1 MPYFCGTISL
11 HDFTDILMTAVSCPL
26 HGGLTGII
34 SYGTIRATKFDAGVI
49 KVKNNGENHLVMRQ
63 YEGLFHHAIVFLLC
77 LWAAFQFYAVTVGAV
92 SAVVLRG
99 MHTLFLLLFTFLLF
113 PAFRTEK
120 IMRRCPPW
128 YDVIFIILSTFCF
141 SYFLWN
147 YTRIAQIGGRIS
159 DGEIVIAVV
168 AILCI
173 FEGARRVVG
182 LLSALALLFLTY
194 NWWGAY
200 LPFAIGHNGF
210 TLKRVVLSQFWS
222 MEGIFGTAV
231 AVSATYIFIFIILG
245 AFLKYAGFG
254 RLVNDLAL
262 SFVGGTAG
270 GPAKV
275 SVIASGLMS
284 MVNGSAIANVATTGT
299 ITIPLMKKTGYSKE
313 FAAAVEAA
321 ASTGGQFTPPIMGAV
336 AFVMA
341 EILNVSYA
349 YVAMAAVTPALLY
362 YTGILLAVHLEAKK
376 LGLAGIS
383 KAHMPDVRKVL
394 KKEGHLLLP
403 LVSLIG
409 LMAVGY
415 SPLYGATV
423 SLVVTI
429 IASWFRRE
437 TRMTIDKIIK
447 ATVEGTKSAIT
458 VGMCCV
464 IIGVIIGTVTLTSLG
479 LHLGYLILSI
489 TEINQLYIA
498 GLFVMIL
505 SVILGMGVPGVAAYI
520 IVQAVAVPV
529 LVKAGAIPLV
539 AHLFC
544 LMYACLSNIT
554 PPVAVSAYVASGI
567 AGGNQ
572 TKTALLAMK
581 LGLIGFIIPFFL
593 LYNPELLFGVPG
605 NTRWITL
612 VSLLTALVGT
622 IFLVTAVENRGFCP
636 CKPIERMSLL
646 AAALLL
652 LYPEFMTD
660 AIGLILGVT
669 VLVMQYRRKGKEI

>member
-1 MPYFCGTISL
+1 
-11 HDFTDILMTAVSCPL
+11 
-26 HGGLTGII
+26 
-34 SYGTIRATKFDAGVI
+34 
-49 KVKNNGENHLVMRQ
+49 
-63 YEGLFHHAIVFLLC
+63 
-77 LWAAFQFYAVTVGAV
+77 
-92 SAVVLRG
+92 
-99 MHTLFLLLFTFLLF
+99 
-113 PAFRTEK
+113 
-120 IMRRCPPW
+120 
-128 YDVIFIILSTFCF
+128 
-141 SYFLWN
+141 
-147 YTRIAQIGGRIS
+147 
-159 DGEIVIAVV
+159 
-168 AILCI
+168 
-173 FEGARRVVG
+173 
-182 LLSALALLFLTY
+182 
-194 NWWGAY
+194 
-200 LPFAIGHNGF
+200 
-210 TLKRVVLSQFWS
+210 
-222 MEGIFGTAV
+222 
-231 AVSATYIFIFIILG
+231 
-245 AFLKYAGFG
+245 
-254 RLVNDLAL
+254 
-262 SFVGGTAG
+262 
-270 GPAKV
+270 
-275 SVIASGLMS
+275 
-284 MVNGSAIANVATTGT
+284 
-299 ITIPLMKKTGYSKE
+299 
-313 FAAAVEAA
+313 
-321 ASTGGQFTPPIMGAV
+321 
-336 AFVMA
+336 MA
-341 EILNVSYA
+341 EILNISYA

-429 IASWFRRE
+429 IASWLRRE

-479 LHLGYLILSI
+479 LHIGYLILSI

-612 VSLLTALVGT
+612 ASLLTALVGT
-622 IFLVTAVENRGFCP
+622 IFLVTAVENRGLCP

-652 LYPEFMTD
+652 LYPEFTTD
-660 AIGLILGVT
+660 AIGLILGVIIFA
-669 VLVMQYRRKGKEI
+669 MQYRRKGKEI

>member
-1 MPYFCGTISL
+1 MPYFCVIIFL
-11 HDFTDILMTAVSCPL
+11 HDFTDILMTALSCPL

-63 YEGLFHHAIVFLLC
+63 YEGLFHHVIVFLLC

-120 IMRRCPPW
+120 MMRQCPPR
-128 YDVIFIILSTFCF
+128 YDFIFIISSIFCF
-141 SYFLWN
+141 AYFLWN

-168 AILCI
+168 AIFCI

-362 YTGILLAVHLEAKK
+362 YAGILLAVHLEAKK

-383 KAHMPDVRKVL
+383 KEHMPDVRKVL
-394 KKEGHLLLP
+394 RKEGHLLLP

-479 LHLGYLILSI
+479 LHIGYLILSI
-489 TEINQLYIA
+489 TEINQLYIV

-612 VSLLTALVGT
+612 ASLLTALVGT
-622 IFLVTAVENRGFCP
+622 IFLVTAVENRGLCP

-652 LYPEFMTD
+652 LYPEFTTD
-660 AIGLILGVT
+660 AIGLILGVIIFA
-669 VLVMQYRRKGKEI
+669 MQYRRKGKEI

>member
-1 MPYFCGTISL
+1 M
-11 HDFTDILMTAVSCPL
+11 
-26 HGGLTGII
+26 TGII
-34 SYGTIRATKFDAGVI
+34 SYGTIRATKFYAGVI

-77 LWAAFQFYAVTVGAV
+77 LWAVFQFYAVTVGAV

-120 IMRRCPPW
+120 TMRRCPPW
-128 YDVIFIILSTFCF
+128 YDFIFIILSTFCF
-141 SYFLWN
+141 FYFLWN

-159 DGEIVIAVV
+159 DGEIAIAVV
-168 AILCI
+168 AIFCI

-231 AVSATYIFIFIILG
+231 SVSATYIFIFIILG

-362 YTGILLAVHLEAKK
+362 YAGILLAVHLEAKK

-383 KAHMPDVRKVL
+383 KEHMPDVRKVL

-489 TEINQLYIA
+489 TEINQLYIV

-605 NTRWITL
+605 NIRWITL
-612 VSLLTALVGT
+612 ASLLTALVGT

-636 CKPIERMSLL
+636 CKPIERMSFL

-652 LYPEFMTD
+652 LYPEFTTD
-660 AIGLILGVT
+660 TIGLILGVII
-669 VLVMQYRRKGKEI
+669 LAMQYRRKGKEI

>member
-1 MPYFCGTISL
+1 M
-11 HDFTDILMTAVSCPL
+11 
-26 HGGLTGII
+26 TGII

-63 YEGLFHHAIVFLLC
+63 YEGFFHHAIVFLLC
-77 LWAAFQFYAVTVGAV
+77 FWAAFQFYAVTVGAV
-92 SAVVLRG
+92 GAVVLRG

-120 IMRRCPPW
+120 TMRRCPPW
-128 YDVIFIILSTFCF
+128 YDFIFIILSTFCF
-141 SYFLWN
+141 FYFLWN
-147 YTRIAQIGGRIS
+147 YTRIAQFGGRIS

-168 AILCI
+168 AIFCI

-362 YTGILLAVHLEAKK
+362 YAGILLAVHLEAKK

-383 KAHMPDVRKVL
+383 KEHMPDVRKVL

-612 VSLLTALVGT
+612 ASLLTALIGT
-622 IFLVTAVENRGFCP
+622 IFLVTAVENRGLCP

-660 AIGLILGVT
+660 AIGLILGVI
-669 VLVMQYRRKGKEI
+669 VLAMQYRRKGKEI

>member
-1 MPYFCGTISL
+1 
-11 HDFTDILMTAVSCPL
+11 
-26 HGGLTGII
+26 
-34 SYGTIRATKFDAGVI
+34 
-49 KVKNNGENHLVMRQ
+49 
-63 YEGLFHHAIVFLLC
+63 
-77 LWAAFQFYAVTVGAV
+77 
-92 SAVVLRG
+92 
-99 MHTLFLLLFTFLLF
+99 
-113 PAFRTEK
+113 
-120 IMRRCPPW
+120 
-128 YDVIFIILSTFCF
+128 
-141 SYFLWN
+141 
-147 YTRIAQIGGRIS
+147 
-159 DGEIVIAVV
+159 
-168 AILCI
+168 
-173 FEGARRVVG
+173 
-182 LLSALALLFLTY
+182 
-194 NWWGAY
+194 
-200 LPFAIGHNGF
+200 
-210 TLKRVVLSQFWS
+210 
-222 MEGIFGTAV
+222 
-231 AVSATYIFIFIILG
+231 
-245 AFLKYAGFG
+245 
-254 RLVNDLAL
+254 
-262 SFVGGTAG
+262 
-270 GPAKV
+270 
-275 SVIASGLMS
+275 
-284 MVNGSAIANVATTGT
+284 
-299 ITIPLMKKTGYSKE
+299 
-313 FAAAVEAA
+313 
-321 ASTGGQFTPPIMGAV
+321 MGAV

-383 KAHMPDVRKVL
+383 KEHMPDVRKVL

-409 LMAVGY
+409 LMAIGY

-593 LYNPELLFGVPG
+593 LYNPELLFGVSG

-612 VSLLTALVGT
+612 ASLLTALVGT
-622 IFLVTAVENRGFCP
+622 IFLVTAVENRGICP
-636 CKPIERMSLL
+636 CKPIERMGLL
-646 AAALLL
+646 AAALFL
-652 LYPEFMTD
+652 LYPEFTTD
-660 AIGLILGVT
+660 AIGLTLGVI

>member
-1 MPYFCGTISL
+1 
-11 HDFTDILMTAVSCPL
+11 MTALSCPL
-26 HGGLTGII
+26 RGGLTGII
-34 SYGTIRATKFDAGVI
+34 SYGTIRAKKFDAGVI

-63 YEGLFHHAIVFLLC
+63 YEGLFHHSIVFLLC

-120 IMRRCPPW
+120 TLRRCPPW
-128 YDVIFIILSTFCF
+128 YDFIFIILSTFCF
-141 SYFLWN
+141 FYFLWN

-284 MVNGSAIANVATTGT
+284 MVNGSAVANVATTGT

-383 KAHMPDVRKVL
+383 KEHMPDVRKVL

-593 LYNPELLFGVPG
+593 LYNPELLFGVAG

-612 VSLLTALVGT
+612 VSLITALVGT
-622 IFLVTAVENRGFCP
+622 IFLVTAVENRGLCP

-660 AIGLILGVT
+660 AIGLTLGVT

>member
-1 MPYFCGTISL
+1 M
-11 HDFTDILMTAVSCPL
+11 
-26 HGGLTGII
+26 
-34 SYGTIRATKFDAGVI
+34 I

-63 YEGLFHHAIVFLLC
+63 YEGLFHHVIVFLLC

-120 IMRRCPPW
+120 TMRQCPPW
-128 YDVIFIILSTFCF
+128 YDFIFIISSTFCF
-141 SYFLWN
+141 AYFLWN

-168 AILCI
+168 AIFCI

-182 LLSALALLFLTY
+182 LLSVLALLFLTY

-210 TLKRVVLSQFWS
+210 TLRRVVLSQFWS

-231 AVSATYIFIFIILG
+231 SVSATYIFIFIILG
-245 AFLKYAGFG
+245 AFFKYAGFG

-284 MVNGSAIANVATTGT
+284 MVNGSAVANVATTGT

-362 YTGILLAVHLEAKK
+362 YAGILLAVHLEAKK

-383 KAHMPDVRKVL
+383 KEHMPDVRKVL

-622 IFLVTAVENRGFCP
+622 IFLVTAVENRGICP
-636 CKPIERMSLL
+636 CKPIERMGLL

-652 LYPEFMTD
+652 LYPEFTTD
-660 AIGLILGVT
+660 AIGLTLGVI
-669 VLVMQYRRKGKEI
+669 VLAMQYRRKGKEI

>member
-1 MPYFCGTISL
+1 MPYFCVIIFL
-11 HDFTDILMTAVSCPL
+11 HDFTDILMTALSCPL
-26 HGGLTGII
+26 HSGLTGII

-49 KVKNNGENHLVMRQ
+49 KVKNNGENHLVMRK
-63 YEGLFHHAIVFLLC
+63 YEGLFHHVIVFLLC

-92 SAVVLRG
+92 GAVVLRG

-120 IMRRCPPW
+120 TLRRYPPW
-128 YDVIFIILSTFCF
+128 YDVIFIILSTSCF

-168 AILCI
+168 AIFCI

-362 YTGILLAVHLEAKK
+362 YAGILLAVHLEAKK

-383 KAHMPDVRKVL
+383 KEHMPDVRKVL

-489 TEINQLYIA
+489 TEINQLYIV

-622 IFLVTAVENRGFCP
+622 IFLVTAVENRGLCP

-652 LYPEFMTD
+652 LYPEFTTD
-660 AIGLILGVT
+660 AIGLTLGVII
-669 VLVMQYRRKGKEI
+669 LVMQYRRKGKEI

>member
-1 MPYFCGTISL
+1 M
-11 HDFTDILMTAVSCPL
+11 
-26 HGGLTGII
+26 
-34 SYGTIRATKFDAGVI
+34 I

-63 YEGLFHHAIVFLLC
+63 YEGLFHHVIVFLLC

-120 IMRRCPPW
+120 TMRRCPPW
-128 YDVIFIILSTFCF
+128 YDVIFIMLSTFCF

-147 YTRIAQIGGRIS
+147 YTRIAQVGGRIS

-168 AILCI
+168 AIFCI

-182 LLSALALLFLTY
+182 LLSVLALLFLTY

-245 AFLKYAGFG
+245 AFFKYAGFG

-362 YTGILLAVHLEAKK
+362 YAGILLAVHLEAKK

-383 KAHMPDVRKVL
+383 KEHMPDVRKVL

-622 IFLVTAVENRGFCP
+622 IFLVTAVENRGICP
-636 CKPIERMSLL
+636 CKPIERMGLL

-652 LYPEFMTD
+652 LYPEFTTD
-660 AIGLILGVT
+660 AIGLTLGVT

>member
-1 MPYFCGTISL
+1 MPYFCVIIFL
-11 HDFTDILMTAVSCPL
+11 HDFTDILMTALSCPL

-34 SYGTIRATKFDAGVI
+34 SYGTIRAKKFDTGVI

-77 LWAAFQFYAVTVGAV
+77 FWAAFQFYAVTVGAV

-99 MHTLFLLLFTFLLF
+99 MHTLFLLLFTFLFF
-113 PAFRTEK
+113 PAFCTEK
-120 IMRRCPPW
+120 TLRRCPPW
-128 YDVIFIILSTFCF
+128 YDFIFIILSTFCF

-168 AILCI
+168 AIFCI

-362 YTGILLAVHLEAKK
+362 YAGILLAVHLEAKK

-383 KAHMPDVRKVL
+383 KEHMPDVRKVL
-394 KKEGHLLLP
+394 KKEGHLLFP

-612 VSLLTALVGT
+612 ASLLTALIGT
-622 IFLVTAVENRGFCP
+622 IFLVTAVENRGLCP
-636 CKPIERMSLL
+636 CKPIERMGFL

-660 AIGLILGVT
+660 AIGLILGVI
-669 VLVMQYRRKGKEI
+669 VLAMQYRRKGKEI

>member
-1 MPYFCGTISL
+1 
-11 HDFTDILMTAVSCPL
+11 MTALSCPL

-92 SAVVLRG
+92 GAVVLRG

-120 IMRRCPPW
+120 TLRRYPPW
-128 YDVIFIILSTFCF
+128 YDFIFIILSTSCF

-147 YTRIAQIGGRIS
+147 YTKIAQIGGRIS
-159 DGEIVIAVV
+159 DGEMVIAVV
-168 AILCI
+168 AIFCI

-200 LPFAIGHNGF
+200 LPFTIGHNGF

-231 AVSATYIFIFIILG
+231 SVSATYIFIFIILG

-362 YTGILLAVHLEAKK
+362 YAGILLAVHLEAKK

-383 KAHMPDVRKVL
+383 KEHMPDVRKVL

-489 TEINQLYIA
+489 TEINQLYIV

-612 VSLLTALVGT
+612 ASLLTALVGT
-622 IFLVTAVENRGFCP
+622 IFLVTAVENRGICP
-636 CKPIERMSLL
+636 CKPIERMGFL

-660 AIGLILGVT
+660 AIGLILGVIIFA
-669 VLVMQYRRKGKEI
+669 MQYRRKGKEI